1 MTEEMKAGATDPA
14 AANTAQTSGQE
25 SAPLG
30 KTDAGAEEA
39 TGESTVSFEDTSNVD
54 ADNEQAEN
62 KSDEKPATDDKGK
75 KARGEKNAKI
85 AEKRREAERARE
97 LKETREKAIIE
108 ALGGKNPY
116 TGRPMKDG
124 DDVAEF
130 LSMQEI
136 EKKGGDPVTD
146 FPEHQKAKARA
157 EREKEAKAREEQ
169 EWFENDRTAFTE
181 KYPKVDLDALI
192 ADEDFADYADG
203 KVGVKPLAE
212 IYEGYLRQS
221 ARFEERARTRAAQAV
236 ANREA
241 SPGSLGSAGAADT
254 GFYTPE
260 QVDAMS
266 KSEVKKNLD
275 KINESMKH
283 WK

>member
-1 MTEEMKAGATDPA
+1 MADEIKTGVQEPVA
-14 AANTAQTSGQE
+14 ATAQTNGQEPVVGNNADTDNNEGVSTASFDDTPDGGEKGAEGEAPQKPKQSGQ
-25 SAPLG
+25 
-30 KTDAGAEEA
+30 
-39 TGESTVSFEDTSNVD
+39 
-54 ADNEQAEN
+54 
-62 KSDEKPATDDKGK
+62 
-75 KARGEKNAKI
+75 KNAEF
-85 AEKRREAERARE
+85 ARKRREAERARE
-97 LKETREKAIIE
+97 LKEVREKAIIE

-116 TGRPMKDG
+116 TGRPMADAV
-124 DDVAEF
+124 DVEEF

-136 EKKGGDPVTD
+136 EKKGGDPVAD
-146 FPEHQKAKARA
+146 FSEHRK
-157 EREKEAKAREEQ
+157 AKAREERQTKEREEQ
-169 EWFENDRTAFTE
+169 EAAWFRSDREAFSK
-181 KYPKVDLDALI
+181 KYPDVSLDELI
-192 ADEDFADYADG
+192 SDEDFADYADG
-203 KVGVKPLAE
+203 KVGKKPLAE

-241 SPGSLGSAGAADT
+241 SPGALGTAGSSDT